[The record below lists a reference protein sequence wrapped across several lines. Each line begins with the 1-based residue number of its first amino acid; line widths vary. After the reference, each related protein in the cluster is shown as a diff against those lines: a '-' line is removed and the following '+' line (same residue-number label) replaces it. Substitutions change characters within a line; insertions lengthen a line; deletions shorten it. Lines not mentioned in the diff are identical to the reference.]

1 MKSRYRA
8 ITENIHD
15 KKNAPTGVLLTNLGT
30 PDAPE
35 ASALRRY
42 LAEFLSDPRVV
53 EIPRLIWMIILHGI
67 ILRVRPAKSAA
78 LYKSIWTEKGSPLM
92 VHSENLTQKVQA
104 VFADKPVVV
113 KTAMRY
119 GTPSIASELQAFQ
132 AQGIHKVIVLPLYP
146 QYGGPTTA
154 STFDAVVNE
163 LQKWRWIPELHF
175 INDYYDHPLY
185 IKGLADSI
193 TQYIAE
199 HGMPDKFVMSYH
211 GMPKQ
216 FLEWGDP
223 YYCMCL
229 KTSRLV
235 RELLSFSEEQ
245 VITTFQ
251 SRFGK
256 AEWLQP
262 YTDKTLESL
271 PAENAK
277 HVAVLCPAFSV
288 DCLETLEEI
297 AEENKEVFI
306 NAGGKTYHYIEA
318 LNDSPIQVS
327 LVEDLLKDYL

>member
-8 ITENIHD
+8 CTDKIHD
-15 KKNAPTGVLLTNLGT
+15 KKNPPVGILLTNLGT

-35 ASALRRY
+35 TSALRRY

-78 LYKSIWTEKGSPLM
+78 LYKSIWTEQGSPLL
-92 VHSENLTQKVQA
+92 VYSESLTEKVRQR
-104 VFADKPVVV
+104 FSDQYVVV

-119 GTPSIASELQAFQ
+119 GSPSIASELREFQ
-132 AQGIHKVIVLPLYP
+132 QQGIHKVIVLPLYP

-154 STFDAVVNE
+154 STFDAVVKE
-163 LQKWRWIPELHF
+163 LQTWRWIPELHF
-175 INDYYDHPLY
+175 INGYYDHPLY
-185 IKGLADSI
+185 IKGLADSMQKHI
-193 TQYIAE
+193 ETK
-199 HGMPDKFVMSYH
+199 GMPDKFVLSYH

-235 RELLSFSEEQ
+235 RESLGLSEEL
-245 VITTFQ
+245 VVTTFQ

-262 YTDKTLESL
+262 YTDKTLEDL
-271 PAENAK
+271 AK
-277 HVAVLCPAFSV
+277 QGVKNLAILCPAFSV

-297 AEENKEVFI
+297 AEENKEIFMQS
-306 NAGGKTYHYIEA
+306 GGQSYHYIAA
-318 LNDSPIQVS
+318 LNDSPEHVELI
-327 LVEDLLKDYL
+327 EDLLKPLL